1 MTALYIVGA
10 FGLVFGPAV
19 LIAVLLAARSSRRG
33 RYHGGRDEPD
43 DNYTAK
49 PATPVRAPLA
59 IEAAIYT
66 PAELARIPADVELP
80 RFPKGGQR

>member
-1 MTALYIVGA
+1 MTVLYIVGA
-10 FGLVFGPAV
+10 FGLAFGPTV
-19 LIAVLLAARSSRRG
+19 LIAVLLAVRSSRRG
-33 RYHGGRDEPD
+33 RYLGPSGPD

-66 PAELARIPADVELP
+66 PAELARIPAATELP
-80 RFPKGGQR
+80 RFPKGGRP

>member
-1 MTALYIVGA
+1 MTALYIIAV
-10 FGLVFGPAV
+10 FGLVTGPLV
-19 LIAVLLAARSSRRG
+19 LALVLLSVRSSRHG
-33 RYHGGRDEPD
+33 RYLGPSGPD

-59 IEAAIYT
+59 IEAAVYT

-80 RFPKGGQR
+80 RFPKGGRP